1 MPPAPRAKEP
11 CSLSSCQPHK
21 KKVNPLK
28 ENTMVKKGRIMLLDD
43 DELIIS
49 MLARA
54 LNKEGYITELLHSS
68 KNAVEKILSWQPD
81 LMFLDVDLRENLS
94 GLDILRMLQEEGAN
108 FPVVMLTSDDSSE
121 SAIKALRYGA
131 SDYQHKPFNV
141 EEIKIIVEQLLQ
153 NARLREEV
161 AYLKQSAASTLE
173 KMLIGESSAIQKL
186 MKDAHKIAQSGVSS
200 VLITGKSGTGKE
212 VLARRIHQWKFEDK
226 GDINNFP
233 YIAINCTA
241 LPENL
246 IEGELFGHVK
256 GAFTDAKSDKKGV
269 FELADGG
276 SLLLDEIGD
285 MRPELQGKLL
295 RVLEER
301 TVRRIGGKVDQPVDV
316 NIIACTNTNL
326 KKQMEDGVF
335 REDLFYRLNSFALE
349 LPPLRSRGNDVLLL
363 TQYFLDNFA
372 AKYSQKPIQKISG
385 EAEDLLKSYNWPGNV
400 RELRNVIERCVVMES
415 TEVLSAEH
423 LPQNIGG
430 DQKPTTE
437 RRKSFQPVLPEEGMA
452 LEEIEKAYMK
462 LALERTN
469 NNMTKAAKLLR
480 VSYDTFRYQAKKY
493 DLT

>member
-1 MPPAPRAKEP
+1 MTNMA
-11 CSLSSCQPHK
+11 
-21 KKVNPLK
+21 N
-28 ENTMVKKGRIMLLDD
+28 KGRIFLLDD

-54 LNKEGYITELLHSS
+54 LHKEGYETHMLSS
-68 KNAVEKILSWQPD
+68 SEGAVEKICAWQPHA
-81 LMFLDVDLRENLS
+81 LLLDVDLGAGPN
-94 GLDILRMLQEEGAN
+94 GLDLLEMLQAEGVD
-108 FPVVMLTSDDSSE
+108 FPIVMLTADDSAE
-121 SAIKALRYGA
+121 SAIRAMRNGA
-131 SDYQHKPFNV
+131 ADYLNKPFN
-141 EEIKIIVEQLLQ
+141 I
-153 NARLREEV
+153 EEV
-161 AYLKQSAASTLE
+161 KIVLEKLLANSRLKNEVEYLKKSTTASLGRTF
-173 KMLIGESSAIQKL
+173 IGESRIIRKL
-186 MKDAHKIAQSGVSS
+186 LESAHKIATAGVQSI
-200 VLITGKSGTGKE
+200 LITGKSGTGKE
-212 VLARRIHQWKFEDK
+212 VLARNLHYWRFGGLDNYESV
-226 GDINNFP
+226 P

-256 GAFTDAKSDKKGV
+256 GAFTDAKTDKKGV

-276 SLLLDEIGD
+276 TLLLDEIGE
-285 MRPELQGKLL
+285 MRPELQSKLL

-316 NIIACTNTNL
+316 NVIAATNRDL
-326 KKQMEDGVF
+326 KKTVDDGEF
-335 REDLFYRLNSFALE
+335 REDLYYRLSSFAVE
-349 LPPLRSRGNDVLLL
+349 IPPLKDREDDVILLPRL
-363 TQYFLDNFA
+363 FLQNFA
-372 AKYSQKPIQKISG
+372 AKYSQKHIPKLSG

-437 RRKSFQPVLPEEGMA
+437 RRKSFQPILPEDGMA

-462 LALERTN
+462 LALERSK

-493 DLT
+493 NLT